1 MDRWIPL
8 TDDRP
13 HADSLTRLL
22 GLSAEKIKLMSR
34 TLGFPLR
41 RPSERG
47 TPGVIQSEFL
57 TWVKEQEG
65 RNLKTVCQK
74 EKP

>member
-8 TDDRP
+8 T
-13 HADSLTRLL
+13 ADSVHTESLSSLL
-22 GLSAEKIKLMSR
+22 GLSPETIKLMAR
-34 TLGFPLR
+34 ERGFPLR

-57 TWVKEQEG
+57 DWMRAQVK
-65 RNLKTVCQK
+65 
-74 EKP
+74 

>member
-13 HADSLTRLL
+13 QAESLSQML
-22 GLSAEKIKLMSR
+22 GLSPTAIKLMAR
-34 TLGFPLR
+34 ERGFPLR

-47 TPGVIQSEFL
+47 TPGVIQSEFID
-57 TWVKEQEG
+57 WMREHG
-65 RNLKTVCQK
+65 IRR
-74 EKP
+74 

>member
-8 TDDRP
+8 T
-13 HADSLTRLL
+13 ADSIHTECLSTLL
-22 GLSAEKIKLMSR
+22 GLSPATIKLMAR
-34 TLGFPLR
+34 ERGFPLR

-57 TWVKEQEG
+57 DWMREQTNE
-65 RNLKTVCQK
+65 
-74 EKP
+74 